1 MSTQTS
7 SRPVGVDELKRAW
20 NAVTAGEFRA
30 GVGQRLGNAPGNRLV
45 VRQPHDKAAFA
56 GHQRI

>member
-20 NAVTAGEFRA
+20 HAVNAGEFRTGA
-30 GVGQRLGNAPGNRLV
+30 GAGKGPRGRGTTAARRLV
-45 VRQPHDKAAFA
+45 TGRRASTPSP
-56 GHQRI
+56 